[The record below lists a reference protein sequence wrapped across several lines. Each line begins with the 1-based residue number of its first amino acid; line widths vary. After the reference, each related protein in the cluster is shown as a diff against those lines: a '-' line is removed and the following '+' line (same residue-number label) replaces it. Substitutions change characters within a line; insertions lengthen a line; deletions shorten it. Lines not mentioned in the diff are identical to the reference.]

1 MLSGLRRKLTRCAAW
16 RRNGTRSQPAEAAPT
31 AVSVVRGLIALI
43 AEAGLDE
50 VFLAPERPAE
60 EELQVL
66 VERRGPALL
75 VHAGGSVDA
84 SNVAV
89 WRRLIGE
96 AAEVATAPGPL
107 IIDTSGLEFMGIC
120 AFAVLVEQS
129 ARCRRR
135 GIRLCLVSDQ
145 HSTARVVDVAGID
158 AELSFAA
165 TVDDVLGDVPDVPRD
180 DPGPVLGG

>member
-1 MLSGLRRKLTRCAAW
+1 MQFGLRRKLSRCSVW
-16 RRNGTRSQPAEAAPT
+16 RRNGTGTERAEAVPAAAMT
-31 AVSVVRGLIALI
+31 GGGVI
-43 AEAGLDE
+43 AEACVGEACAAPQVPSEDE
-50 VFLAPERPAE
+50 LR
-60 EELQVL
+60 VL
-66 VERRGPALL
+66 VERRGSALL

-89 WRRLIGE
+89 WRRLVTE

-120 AFAVLVEQS
+120 AFAVLVDES

-145 HSTARVVDVAGID
+145 RLTARVVDAAGID

-165 TVDDVLGDVPDVPRD
+165 TVDDVLGDAPRD
-180 DPGPVLGG
+180 DPGPVLDG